1 MNVAEKT
8 IAKIAKE
15 QKKLDTLVAKRNE
28 YNANV
33 QAKLDS
39 MNEDIK
45 EQKAV
50 IAELRKQEKA
60 EKLEAIST
68 MMNDKGI
75 SVDDLL
81 NAVAN
86 NDLYAIQEPKQP
98 NLPICSTTSTY
109 LLLHL
114 FSNPSLH
121 LIAKIILGIIITAII
136 ISPNIFNQS
145 IFSSINSHHHMPL
158 SGRTTEF
165 YLILS

>member
-1 MNVAEKT
+1 MQGVS
-8 IAKIAKE
+8 
-15 QKKLDTLVAKRNE
+15 VAKRNE

-86 NDLYAIQEPKQP
+86 NDLYAIQESMESSEKSASDSEDTAGDDAAETV
-98 NLPICSTTSTY
+98 STSD
-109 LLLHL
+109 
-114 FSNPSLH
+114 
-121 LIAKIILGIIITAII
+121 
-136 ISPNIFNQS
+136 IF
-145 IFSSINSHHHMPL
+145 
-158 SGRTTEF
+158 
-165 YLILS
+165 

>member
-86 NDLYAIQEPKQP
+86 NNLYAIQESMEASEKSASDSEDTAGDDAAETV
-98 NLPICSTTSTY
+98 STSD
-109 LLLHL
+109 
-114 FSNPSLH
+114 
-121 LIAKIILGIIITAII
+121 
-136 ISPNIFNQS
+136 IF
-145 IFSSINSHHHMPL
+145 
-158 SGRTTEF
+158 
-165 YLILS
+165 

>member
-50 IAELRKQEKA
+50 IAELHKQEKA

-86 NDLYAIQEPKQP
+86 NDLYAIQESMESSEKSASDSEDTAGDDAAETV
-98 NLPICSTTSTY
+98 STSD
-109 LLLHL
+109 
-114 FSNPSLH
+114 
-121 LIAKIILGIIITAII
+121 
-136 ISPNIFNQS
+136 IF
-145 IFSSINSHHHMPL
+145 
-158 SGRTTEF
+158 
-165 YLILS
+165 

>member
-15 QKKLDTLVAKRNE
+15 QKKLDTLIAKRNE

-86 NDLYAIQEPKQP
+86 NDLYAIQESMESSEKSASDSEDTAGDDAAETV
-98 NLPICSTTSTY
+98 STSD
-109 LLLHL
+109 
-114 FSNPSLH
+114 
-121 LIAKIILGIIITAII
+121 
-136 ISPNIFNQS
+136 IF
-145 IFSSINSHHHMPL
+145 
-158 SGRTTEF
+158 
-165 YLILS
+165 

>member
-86 NDLYAIQEPKQP
+86 NDLYAIQESMESSEKSA
-98 NLPICSTTSTY
+98 NDSEDTAGDDAAETVSTSD
-109 LLLHL
+109 
-114 FSNPSLH
+114 
-121 LIAKIILGIIITAII
+121 
-136 ISPNIFNQS
+136 IF
-145 IFSSINSHHHMPL
+145 
-158 SGRTTEF
+158 
-165 YLILS
+165 

>member
-81 NAVAN
+81 NAVVN
-86 NDLYAIQEPKQP
+86 NDLYAIQESIESSEKSASDSEDTAGDDAAETV
-98 NLPICSTTSTY
+98 STSD
-109 LLLHL
+109 
-114 FSNPSLH
+114 
-121 LIAKIILGIIITAII
+121 
-136 ISPNIFNQS
+136 IF
-145 IFSSINSHHHMPL
+145 
-158 SGRTTEF
+158 
-165 YLILS
+165 

>member
-1 MNVAEKT
+1 MNVAEKI

-86 NDLYAIQEPKQP
+86 NDLYAIQESMESSEKSASDSEDTAGDDAAETV
-98 NLPICSTTSTY
+98 STSD
-109 LLLHL
+109 
-114 FSNPSLH
+114 
-121 LIAKIILGIIITAII
+121 
-136 ISPNIFNQS
+136 IF
-145 IFSSINSHHHMPL
+145 
-158 SGRTTEF
+158 
-165 YLILS
+165 

>member
-86 NDLYAIQEPKQP
+86 NDLYAIQESMESSEKSASDSEDTAGDDAAETV
-98 NLPICSTTSTY
+98 STSD
-109 LLLHL
+109 
-114 FSNPSLH
+114 
-121 LIAKIILGIIITAII
+121 
-136 ISPNIFNQS
+136 IFKKTHS
-145 IFSSINSHHHMPL
+145 KKD
-158 SGRTTEF
+158 
-165 YLILS
+165 

>member
-1 MNVAEKT
+1 MNVAERT

-86 NDLYAIQEPKQP
+86 NDLYAIQESMESSEKSASDSEDTAGDDAAETV
-98 NLPICSTTSTY
+98 STSD
-109 LLLHL
+109 
-114 FSNPSLH
+114 
-121 LIAKIILGIIITAII
+121 
-136 ISPNIFNQS
+136 IF
-145 IFSSINSHHHMPL
+145 
-158 SGRTTEF
+158 
-165 YLILS
+165 

>member
-15 QKKLDTLVAKRNE
+15 QKKLETLVAKRNE

-86 NDLYAIQEPKQP
+86 NDLYAIQESMESSEKSASDSEDTAGDDTAETV
-98 NLPICSTTSTY
+98 STSD
-109 LLLHL
+109 
-114 FSNPSLH
+114 
-121 LIAKIILGIIITAII
+121 
-136 ISPNIFNQS
+136 IF
-145 IFSSINSHHHMPL
+145 
-158 SGRTTEF
+158 
-165 YLILS
+165 

>member
-15 QKKLDTLVAKRNE
+15 QKKLDTLVSKRNE

-86 NDLYAIQEPKQP
+86 NDLYAIQESMESSEKSASDSEDTAGDDAAETV
-98 NLPICSTTSTY
+98 STSD
-109 LLLHL
+109 
-114 FSNPSLH
+114 
-121 LIAKIILGIIITAII
+121 
-136 ISPNIFNQS
+136 IF
-145 IFSSINSHHHMPL
+145 
-158 SGRTTEF
+158 
-165 YLILS
+165 

>member
-86 NDLYAIQEPKQP
+86 NDLYAIQESMESSEKSASASEDTAGDDAAETV
-98 NLPICSTTSTY
+98 STSD
-109 LLLHL
+109 
-114 FSNPSLH
+114 
-121 LIAKIILGIIITAII
+121 
-136 ISPNIFNQS
+136 IF
-145 IFSSINSHHHMPL
+145 
-158 SGRTTEF
+158 
-165 YLILS
+165 

>member
-33 QAKLDS
+33 QVKLDS

-86 NDLYAIQEPKQP
+86 NDLYAIQESMESSEKSASDSEDTAGDDAAETV
-98 NLPICSTTSTY
+98 STSD
-109 LLLHL
+109 
-114 FSNPSLH
+114 
-121 LIAKIILGIIITAII
+121 
-136 ISPNIFNQS
+136 IF
-145 IFSSINSHHHMPL
+145 
-158 SGRTTEF
+158 
-165 YLILS
+165 

>member
-86 NDLYAIQEPKQP
+86 NDLDAIQESMESSEKSASDSEDTAGDDAAETV
-98 NLPICSTTSTY
+98 STSD
-109 LLLHL
+109 
-114 FSNPSLH
+114 
-121 LIAKIILGIIITAII
+121 
-136 ISPNIFNQS
+136 IF
-145 IFSSINSHHHMPL
+145 
-158 SGRTTEF
+158 
-165 YLILS
+165 

>member
-86 NDLYAIQEPKQP
+86 NDLYAIQESMESSEKSASDFEDTAGDDAAETV
-98 NLPICSTTSTY
+98 STSD
-109 LLLHL
+109 
-114 FSNPSLH
+114 
-121 LIAKIILGIIITAII
+121 
-136 ISPNIFNQS
+136 IF
-145 IFSSINSHHHMPL
+145 
-158 SGRTTEF
+158 
-165 YLILS
+165 

>member
-1 MNVAEKT
+1 MNFAEKT

-86 NDLYAIQEPKQP
+86 NDLYAIQESMESSEKSASDSEDTAGDDAAETV
-98 NLPICSTTSTY
+98 STSD
-109 LLLHL
+109 
-114 FSNPSLH
+114 
-121 LIAKIILGIIITAII
+121 
-136 ISPNIFNQS
+136 IF
-145 IFSSINSHHHMPL
+145 
-158 SGRTTEF
+158 
-165 YLILS
+165 

>member
-45 EQKAV
+45 EQKTV

-86 NDLYAIQEPKQP
+86 NDLYAIQESMESSEKSASDSEDTAGDDAVETV
-98 NLPICSTTSTY
+98 STSD
-109 LLLHL
+109 
-114 FSNPSLH
+114 
-121 LIAKIILGIIITAII
+121 
-136 ISPNIFNQS
+136 IF
-145 IFSSINSHHHMPL
+145 
-158 SGRTTEF
+158 
-165 YLILS
+165 

>member
-81 NAVAN
+81 NAVVN
-86 NDLYAIQEPKQP
+86 NDLYAIQESMESSEKSASDSEDTAGDDAAETV
-98 NLPICSTTSTY
+98 STSDIFLRKTHSKKG
-109 LLLHL
+109 
-114 FSNPSLH
+114 
-121 LIAKIILGIIITAII
+121 LIYEKA
-136 ISPNIFNQS
+136 N
-145 IFSSINSHHHMPL
+145 
-158 SGRTTEF
+158 
-165 YLILS
+165 

>member
-15 QKKLDTLVAKRNE
+15 QKKLDTLVAKCNE

-86 NDLYAIQEPKQP
+86 NDLYAIQESMESSEKSASDSEDTAGDDAAETV
-98 NLPICSTTSTY
+98 STSD
-109 LLLHL
+109 
-114 FSNPSLH
+114 
-121 LIAKIILGIIITAII
+121 
-136 ISPNIFNQS
+136 IF
-145 IFSSINSHHHMPL
+145 
-158 SGRTTEF
+158 
-165 YLILS
+165 

>member
-86 NDLYAIQEPKQP
+86 NDLYAIQESMEASEKSASDSEDTAGDDAAETV
-98 NLPICSTTSTY
+98 STSD
-109 LLLHL
+109 
-114 FSNPSLH
+114 
-121 LIAKIILGIIITAII
+121 
-136 ISPNIFNQS
+136 IF
-145 IFSSINSHHHMPL
+145 
-158 SGRTTEF
+158 
-165 YLILS
+165 

>member
-86 NDLYAIQEPKQP
+86 NDLYAIQESMESSEKSASDSEDTAGDDAAETV
-98 NLPICSTTSTY
+98 STSD
-109 LLLHL
+109 
-114 FSNPSLH
+114 
-121 LIAKIILGIIITAII
+121 
-136 ISPNIFNQS
+136 IF
-145 IFSSINSHHHMPL
+145 
-158 SGRTTEF
+158 
-165 YLILS
+165 

>member
-15 QKKLDTLVAKRNE
+15 QKKLDILVAKRNE

-86 NDLYAIQEPKQP
+86 NDLYAIQESMESSEKSAS
-98 NLPICSTTSTY
+98 NSEDTAGDDAAETVSTSD
-109 LLLHL
+109 
-114 FSNPSLH
+114 
-121 LIAKIILGIIITAII
+121 
-136 ISPNIFNQS
+136 IF
-145 IFSSINSHHHMPL
+145 
-158 SGRTTEF
+158 
-165 YLILS
+165 

>member
-45 EQKAV
+45 ERKAV

-86 NDLYAIQEPKQP
+86 NDLYAIQESMESSEKSASDSEDTAGDDAAETV
-98 NLPICSTTSTY
+98 STSD
-109 LLLHL
+109 
-114 FSNPSLH
+114 
-121 LIAKIILGIIITAII
+121 
-136 ISPNIFNQS
+136 IF
-145 IFSSINSHHHMPL
+145 
-158 SGRTTEF
+158 
-165 YLILS
+165 

>member
-86 NDLYAIQEPKQP
+86 NDLYAIQESMESSEKSASDSEGTAGDDAAETV
-98 NLPICSTTSTY
+98 STSD
-109 LLLHL
+109 
-114 FSNPSLH
+114 
-121 LIAKIILGIIITAII
+121 
-136 ISPNIFNQS
+136 IF
-145 IFSSINSHHHMPL
+145 
-158 SGRTTEF
+158 
-165 YLILS
+165 

>member
-15 QKKLDTLVAKRNE
+15 QKKLDTLVAKRDE

-86 NDLYAIQEPKQP
+86 NDLYAIQESMESSEKSASDSEDTAGDDAAETV
-98 NLPICSTTSTY
+98 NTSD
-109 LLLHL
+109 
-114 FSNPSLH
+114 
-121 LIAKIILGIIITAII
+121 
-136 ISPNIFNQS
+136 IF
-145 IFSSINSHHHMPL
+145 
-158 SGRTTEF
+158 
-165 YLILS
+165 

>member
-86 NDLYAIQEPKQP
+86 NDLYAIQESMESSEKSASDSEDTAGDDVAETV
-98 NLPICSTTSTY
+98 STSD
-109 LLLHL
+109 
-114 FSNPSLH
+114 
-121 LIAKIILGIIITAII
+121 
-136 ISPNIFNQS
+136 IF
-145 IFSSINSHHHMPL
+145 
-158 SGRTTEF
+158 
-165 YLILS
+165 

>member
-15 QKKLDTLVAKRNE
+15 QKKLDTLVAKRDE

-86 NDLYAIQEPKQP
+86 NDLYAIQESMESSEKSAS
-98 NLPICSTTSTY
+98 NSEDTAGDDAAETVSTSD
-109 LLLHL
+109 
-114 FSNPSLH
+114 
-121 LIAKIILGIIITAII
+121 
-136 ISPNIFNQS
+136 IF
-145 IFSSINSHHHMPL
+145 
-158 SGRTTEF
+158 
-165 YLILS
+165 

>member
-86 NDLYAIQEPKQP
+86 NDLYAIQESMESSEK
-98 NLPICSTTSTY
+98 SASD
-109 LLLHL
+109 
-114 FSNPSLH
+114 SED
-121 LIAKIILGIIITAII
+121 TAGDDTAETV
-136 ISPNIFNQS
+136 SASDIF
-145 IFSSINSHHHMPL
+145 
-158 SGRTTEF
+158 
-165 YLILS
+165 

>member
-1 MNVAEKT
+1 MNIAEKT

-86 NDLYAIQEPKQP
+86 NDLYAIQESMESSEKSASDSEDTAGDDAAETV
-98 NLPICSTTSTY
+98 STSD
-109 LLLHL
+109 
-114 FSNPSLH
+114 
-121 LIAKIILGIIITAII
+121 
-136 ISPNIFNQS
+136 IF
-145 IFSSINSHHHMPL
+145 
-158 SGRTTEF
+158 
-165 YLILS
+165 

>member
-15 QKKLDTLVAKRNE
+15 QKKLDTLVAKRDE

-86 NDLYAIQEPKQP
+86 NDLYAIQESMESSEKSASDSEDTAGDDAAETV
-98 NLPICSTTSTY
+98 STSD
-109 LLLHL
+109 
-114 FSNPSLH
+114 
-121 LIAKIILGIIITAII
+121 
-136 ISPNIFNQS
+136 IF
-145 IFSSINSHHHMPL
+145 
-158 SGRTTEF
+158 
-165 YLILS
+165 

>member
-86 NDLYAIQEPKQP
+86 NDLYAIQESMESSEK
-98 NLPICSTTSTY
+98 SASD
-109 LLLHL
+109 
-114 FSNPSLH
+114 SED
-121 LIAKIILGIIITAII
+121 TAGDDAAETV
-136 ISPNIFNQS
+136 SARCKLRKLTQKKD
-145 IFSSINSHHHMPL
+145 
-158 SGRTTEF
+158 
-165 YLILS
+165 

>member
-15 QKKLDTLVAKRNE
+15 QKKLDTLVAKRDE

-86 NDLYAIQEPKQP
+86 NDLYAIQESLESSEKSASDSEDTAGDDAAETV
-98 NLPICSTTSTY
+98 STSD
-109 LLLHL
+109 
-114 FSNPSLH
+114 
-121 LIAKIILGIIITAII
+121 
-136 ISPNIFNQS
+136 IF
-145 IFSSINSHHHMPL
+145 
-158 SGRTTEF
+158 
-165 YLILS
+165 

>member
-86 NDLYAIQEPKQP
+86 NDLYAIQESMESSEKSAS
-98 NLPICSTTSTY
+98 NSEDTAGDDAAETVSTS
-109 LLLHL
+109 
-114 FSNPSLH
+114 
-121 LIAKIILGIIITAII
+121 GI
-136 ISPNIFNQS
+136 F
-145 IFSSINSHHHMPL
+145 
-158 SGRTTEF
+158 
-165 YLILS
+165 

>member
-15 QKKLDTLVAKRNE
+15 QKKLDTLVAKRDE

-33 QAKLDS
+33 QAKLDSMNEDS

-68 MMNDKGI
+68 MMNNKGI

-86 NDLYAIQEPKQP
+86 NDLYAIQESMESSEKSASDSEDTAGDDTAETV
-98 NLPICSTTSTY
+98 STSD
-109 LLLHL
+109 
-114 FSNPSLH
+114 
-121 LIAKIILGIIITAII
+121 
-136 ISPNIFNQS
+136 IF
-145 IFSSINSHHHMPL
+145 
-158 SGRTTEF
+158 
-165 YLILS
+165 

>member
-15 QKKLDTLVAKRNE
+15 QKKLDTLIAKRNE

-86 NDLYAIQEPKQP
+86 NDLYAIQESMESSEKSASDSE
-98 NLPICSTTSTY
+98 N
-109 LLLHL
+109 
-114 FSNPSLH
+114 
-121 LIAKIILGIIITAII
+121 TAGDDTAETV
-136 ISPNIFNQS
+136 SASDIF
-145 IFSSINSHHHMPL
+145 
-158 SGRTTEF
+158 
-165 YLILS
+165 

>member
-15 QKKLDTLVAKRNE
+15 QKKLDTLVAKRDE

-86 NDLYAIQEPKQP
+86 NDLYAIQESMESSEKSASDSE
-98 NLPICSTTSTY
+98 N
-109 LLLHL
+109 
-114 FSNPSLH
+114 
-121 LIAKIILGIIITAII
+121 AAGDDTAETV
-136 ISPNIFNQS
+136 SASDIF
-145 IFSSINSHHHMPL
+145 
-158 SGRTTEF
+158 
-165 YLILS
+165 

>member
-15 QKKLDTLVAKRNE
+15 QKKLDTLVAKRDE

-86 NDLYAIQEPKQP
+86 NDLYAIQESMESSEKSASDSE
-98 NLPICSTTSTY
+98 N
-109 LLLHL
+109 
-114 FSNPSLH
+114 
-121 LIAKIILGIIITAII
+121 TAGDDTAETV
-136 ISPNIFNQS
+136 SASDIF
-145 IFSSINSHHHMPL
+145 
-158 SGRTTEF
+158 
-165 YLILS
+165 

>member
-15 QKKLDTLVAKRNE
+15 QKKLDTLVAKRDE

-50 IAELRKQEKA
+50 IAELRKQEKV

-86 NDLYAIQEPKQP
+86 NDLYAIQESMESSEKSASDSEDTAGDDAAETV
-98 NLPICSTTSTY
+98 STSD
-109 LLLHL
+109 
-114 FSNPSLH
+114 
-121 LIAKIILGIIITAII
+121 
-136 ISPNIFNQS
+136 IF
-145 IFSSINSHHHMPL
+145 
-158 SGRTTEF
+158 
-165 YLILS
+165 

>member
-86 NDLYAIQEPKQP
+86 NDLYAIQDSMESSEKSASDSEDTAGDDAAETV
-98 NLPICSTTSTY
+98 STSD
-109 LLLHL
+109 
-114 FSNPSLH
+114 
-121 LIAKIILGIIITAII
+121 
-136 ISPNIFNQS
+136 IF
-145 IFSSINSHHHMPL
+145 
-158 SGRTTEF
+158 
-165 YLILS
+165 

>member
-68 MMNDKGI
+68 IMNDKGI

-81 NAVAN
+81 NAVVN
-86 NDLYAIQEPKQP
+86 NDLYAIQESMESSEKSASDSEDTAGDDAAETV
-98 NLPICSTTSTY
+98 STSD
-109 LLLHL
+109 
-114 FSNPSLH
+114 
-121 LIAKIILGIIITAII
+121 
-136 ISPNIFNQS
+136 IF
-145 IFSSINSHHHMPL
+145 
-158 SGRTTEF
+158 
-165 YLILS
+165 